1 MIKYIVKILGGIMET
16 ISKNKPKGKAYSKIK
31 AKRKQTR
38 ILQEKAIKQRTENK
52 RINAENRKANLEFRE
67 FMNRVSEVEIVE
79 FKKNMLI
86 IDIDGELEK
95 RALLFDER
103 KVNKKNLAETILDF
117 KIKLFGEE
125 VYLRKLGNFAEK
137 KDELLFS
144 LEEFID

>member
-1 MIKYIVKILGGIMET
+1 MEV

-52 RINAENRKANLEFRE
+52 RINAENRKANLEYRE
-67 FMNRVSEVEIVE
+67 FMDRVSEVEIVE

-95 RALLFDER
+95 RALLFDKR
-103 KVNKKNLAETILDF
+103 KVNKKNLAQEILDF

-125 VYLRKLGNFAEK
+125 VYLRKLGNFEEK
-137 KDELLFS
+137 REELLFA

>member
-1 MIKYIVKILGGIMET
+1 MEV

-52 RINAENRKANLEFRE
+52 RINAENRKANLEYRE
-67 FMNRVSEVEIVE
+67 FMDRVSEVQIVE

-86 IDIDGELEK
+86 IDIDGEIEK
-95 RALLFDER
+95 RALLFDKR
-103 KVNKKNLAETILDF
+103 RVNKKNIKDEILDF
-117 KIKLFGEE
+117 KVKLFGEE
-125 VYLRKLGNFAEK
+125 IYLRKLGNFAEK
-137 KDELLFS
+137 KDELIFS

>member
-1 MIKYIVKILGGIMET
+1 MEV

-52 RINAENRKANLEFRE
+52 RINAENRKANLEYRE
-67 FMNRVSEVEIVE
+67 FMDRISEVQIVE

-86 IDIDGELEK
+86 IDIDGEIEK
-95 RALLFDER
+95 RALLFDKR
-103 KVNKKNLAETILDF
+103 RVNKKNIKDEILDF
-117 KIKLFGEE
+117 KVKLFGEE

-137 KDELLFS
+137 KDELIFS

>member
-1 MIKYIVKILGGIMET
+1 MEV

-52 RINAENRKANLEFRE
+52 RINAENRKANLEYRE
-67 FMNRVSEVEIVE
+67 FMDRVSEVQIVE

-86 IDIDGELEK
+86 IDIDGEIEK
-95 RALLFDER
+95 RALLFDKR
-103 KVNKKNLAETILDF
+103 KVNKKNIKDEILDF
-117 KIKLFGEE
+117 KVKLFGEE

-137 KDELLFS
+137 KDELIFS
-144 LEEFID
+144 LEKFID

>member
-1 MIKYIVKILGGIMET
+1 MEV

-31 AKRKQTR
+31 AKRKQIR

-52 RINAENRKANLEFRE
+52 RINAENRKANLEYRE
-67 FMNRVSEVEIVE
+67 FMDRVSEVQIVE

-86 IDIDGELEK
+86 IDIDGEIEK
-95 RALLFDER
+95 RALLFDKR
-103 KVNKKNLAETILDF
+103 RINKKNIKDEILDF
-117 KIKLFGEE
+117 KVKLFGEE

-137 KDELLFS
+137 KDELIFS

>member
-1 MIKYIVKILGGIMET
+1 MEV

-52 RINAENRKANLEFRE
+52 RINAENRKANLEYRE
-67 FMNRVSEVEIVE
+67 FMDRVSEVQIVE

-86 IDIDGELEK
+86 IDIDGEIEK
-95 RALLFDER
+95 RALLFDKR
-103 KVNKKNLAETILDF
+103 RVNKKNIKDEILDF
-117 KIKLFGEE
+117 KVKLFGEE

-137 KDELLFS
+137 KDELIFS

>member
-1 MIKYIVKILGGIMET
+1 MEV

-52 RINAENRKANLEFRE
+52 RINAENRKANLEYRE
-67 FMNRVSEVEIVE
+67 FMDRVSEVEIVE

-86 IDIDGELEK
+86 IYIDGELEK
-95 RALLFDER
+95 RALLFDKR
-103 KVNKKNLAETILDF
+103 KVNKKNLAQEILDF

-125 VYLRKLGNFAEK
+125 VYLRKLGNFEEK
-137 KDELLFS
+137 REELLFA
-144 LEEFID
+144 LEEFIG

>member
-1 MIKYIVKILGGIMET
+1 MEV

-52 RINAENRKANLEFRE
+52 RINAENRKANLEYRE
-67 FMNRVSEVEIVE
+67 FVDRVSEVQIVE

-86 IDIDGELEK
+86 IDIDGEIEK
-95 RALLFDER
+95 RALLFDKR
-103 KVNKKNLAETILDF
+103 KVNKKNIKDEILDF
-117 KIKLFGEE
+117 KVKLFGEE

-137 KDELLFS
+137 KDELIFS

>member
-1 MIKYIVKILGGIMET
+1 MEV

-52 RINAENRKANLEFRE
+52 RINAENRKANLEYRE
-67 FMNRVSEVEIVE
+67 FMDRVSEVQIVE

-86 IDIDGELEK
+86 IDIDGEIEK
-95 RALLFDER
+95 RALLFDKR
-103 KVNKKNLAETILDF
+103 KVNKKNIKDEILDF
-117 KIKLFGEE
+117 KVKLFGEE
-125 VYLRKLGNFAEK
+125 VYLRKLGNFAGK
-137 KDELLFS
+137 KDELIFS

>member
-1 MIKYIVKILGGIMET
+1 MEV

-52 RINAENRKANLEFRE
+52 RINAENRKANLEYRE
-67 FMNRVSEVEIVE
+67 FMDRVSEIQIVE

-86 IDIDGELEK
+86 IDIDGEIEK
-95 RALLFDER
+95 RALLFDKR
-103 KVNKKNLAETILDF
+103 KVNKKNIKDEILDF
-117 KIKLFGEE
+117 KVKLFGEE

-137 KDELLFS
+137 KDELIFS
-144 LEEFID
+144 LEEFLD

>member
-1 MIKYIVKILGGIMET
+1 MEV

-52 RINAENRKANLEFRE
+52 RVNAENRKANLEYRE
-67 FMNRVSEVEIVE
+67 FMGRVSEVEIIE

-95 RALLFDER
+95 RALLFDKR
-103 KVNKKNLAETILDF
+103 KVNKKNLVQEILDF
-117 KIKLFGEE
+117 KIKIFGEE
-125 VYLRKLGNFAEK
+125 VYLRKLGNFEEK
-137 KDELLFS
+137 KEELLFS

>member
-1 MIKYIVKILGGIMET
+1 MEV

-52 RINAENRKANLEFRE
+52 RINAENRKANLEYRE
-67 FMNRVSEVEIVE
+67 FMDRVSEVQIIE

-86 IDIDGELEK
+86 IDIDGEIEK
-95 RALLFDER
+95 RALLFDKR
-103 KVNKKNLAETILDF
+103 RVNKKNIKDEILDF
-117 KIKLFGEE
+117 KVKLFGEE

-137 KDELLFS
+137 KDELIFS

>member
-1 MIKYIVKILGGIMET
+1 MEV

-52 RINAENRKANLEFRE
+52 RINAENRKANLEYRE
-67 FMNRVSEVEIVE
+67 FLDRVSEVQIVE

-86 IDIDGELEK
+86 IDIDGEIEK
-95 RALLFDER
+95 RALLFDKR
-103 KVNKKNLAETILDF
+103 KVNKKNIKDEILDF
-117 KIKLFGEE
+117 KVKLFGEE

-137 KDELLFS
+137 KDERIFA

>member
-1 MIKYIVKILGGIMET
+1 MET

>member
-1 MIKYIVKILGGIMET
+1 MET
-16 ISKNKPKGKAYSKIK
+16 IS
-31 AKRKQTR
+31 
-38 ILQEKAIKQRTENK
+38 LQEKAIKQRTENK

>member
-1 MIKYIVKILGGIMET
+1 MEV

-52 RINAENRKANLEFRE
+52 RINAENRKANLAYRE
-67 FMNRVSEVEIVE
+67 FMDRVSEVQIVE

-86 IDIDGELEK
+86 IDIDGEIEK
-95 RALLFDER
+95 RALLFDKR
-103 KVNKKNLAETILDF
+103 KVNKKNIKDEILDF
-117 KIKLFGEE
+117 KVKLFGEE

-137 KDELLFS
+137 KDELIFS

>member
-1 MIKYIVKILGGIMET
+1 MEV

-67 FMNRVSEVEIVE
+67 FMNRVAEVEIVE

-95 RALLFDER
+95 RAVLFDKR
-103 KVNKKNLAETILDF
+103 KVNKKNLSEEILGF

-125 VYLRKLGNFAEK
+125 VFLRKLGNFPEK
-137 KDELLFS
+137 KDELIFAMEELF
-144 LEEFID
+144 D

>member
-1 MIKYIVKILGGIMET
+1 MEV

-52 RINAENRKANLEFRE
+52 RINAENRKANLEYRE
-67 FMNRVSEVEIVE
+67 FMDRVAEVQIAE

-86 IDIDGELEK
+86 IDIDGEIEK
-95 RALLFDER
+95 RALLFDKR
-103 KVNKKNLAETILDF
+103 KVNKKNIKDEILDF
-117 KIKLFGEE
+117 KVKLFGEE

-137 KDELLFS
+137 KDELIFS

>member
-1 MIKYIVKILGGIMET
+1 MEV

-52 RINAENRKANLEFRE
+52 RINAENRKANLEYRE
-67 FMNRVSEVEIVE
+67 FMDRVSEVEIVE

-95 RALLFDER
+95 RALLFDKR
-103 KVNKKNLAETILDF
+103 KVNKKNLAQEILDF

-125 VYLRKLGNFAEK
+125 VYLRKLGNFEEK
-137 KDELLFS
+137 KEELLFA
-144 LEEFID
+144 LEEFIG

>member
-1 MIKYIVKILGGIMET
+1 MEV

-52 RINAENRKANLEFRE
+52 RINAENRKATLELKE
-67 FMNRVSEVEIVE
+67 FMNRVNQVKIIE

-95 RALLFDER
+95 RAVIFDER
-103 KVNKKNLAETILDF
+103 KVNKKNLADEILGF

-125 VYLRKLGNFAEK
+125 VFLRKLGNFAEK
-137 KDELLFS
+137 KEELIFS
-144 LEEFID
+144 FSEYIS

>member
-1 MIKYIVKILGGIMET
+1 MEV

-52 RINAENRKANLEFRE
+52 RVNAENRKANLEYRE
-67 FMNRVSEVEIVE
+67 FMSRVSEVEIVE

-95 RALLFDER
+95 RALLFDKR
-103 KVNKKNLAETILDF
+103 KVNKKNLAQEILDF
-117 KIKLFGEE
+117 KIKIFGEE
-125 VYLRKLGNFAEK
+125 VYLRKLGNFEEK

>member
-1 MIKYIVKILGGIMET
+1 MEV

-52 RINAENRKANLEFRE
+52 RINAENRKANLEYRE
-67 FMNRVSEVEIVE
+67 FMDRVSEVEIVE

-95 RALLFDER
+95 RALLFDKR
-103 KVNKKNLAETILDF
+103 KVNKKNLAQEILDF

-125 VYLRKLGNFAEK
+125 VYLRKLGNFEEK
-137 KDELLFS
+137 REELLFV
-144 LEEFID
+144 LEEFIG

>member
-1 MIKYIVKILGGIMET
+1 MEV

-67 FMNRVSEVEIVE
+67 FMNRVAEVEIVE

-95 RALLFDER
+95 RAVLFDKR
-103 KVNKKNLAETILDF
+103 KVNKKNLSEEILGF

-125 VYLRKLGNFAEK
+125 VFLRKLGNFPEK
-137 KDELLFS
+137 KDELIFAMEELFA
-144 LEEFID
+144 

>member
-1 MIKYIVKILGGIMET
+1 MEV

-52 RINAENRKANLEFRE
+52 RINAENRKANLEYRE
-67 FMNRVSEVEIVE
+67 FMDKVSEVQIVE

-86 IDIDGELEK
+86 IDIDGEIEK
-95 RALLFDER
+95 RALLFDKR
-103 KVNKKNLAETILDF
+103 RVNKKNIKDEILDF
-117 KIKLFGEE
+117 KVKLFGEE

-137 KDELLFS
+137 KDELIFS

>member
-1 MIKYIVKILGGIMET
+1 MEV

-52 RINAENRKANLEFRE
+52 RINAENRKANLEYRE
-67 FMNRVSEVEIVE
+67 FMDRVAEVQIVE

-86 IDIDGELEK
+86 IDIDGEIEK
-95 RALLFDER
+95 RALLFDKR
-103 KVNKKNLAETILDF
+103 KVNKKNIKDEILDF
-117 KIKLFGEE
+117 KVKLFGEE

-137 KDELLFS
+137 KDELIFS
-144 LEEFID
+144 LDEFID

>member
-1 MIKYIVKILGGIMET
+1 MEV

-67 FMNRVSEVEIVE
+67 FMNRVEEVEIVE

-86 IDIDGELEK
+86 INIDGELEK
-95 RALLFDER
+95 RALIFDEK
-103 KVNKKNLAETILDF
+103 KVNKKNLADEILGF
-117 KIKLFGEE
+117 KIKLFGEQIF
-125 VYLRKLGNFAEK
+125 LRKLGNFAEK
-137 KDELLFS
+137 KEELLFS
-144 LEEFID
+144 LQDFFN

>member
-1 MIKYIVKILGGIMET
+1 MEV

-52 RINAENRKANLEFRE
+52 RINAENRKANLEYRE
-67 FMNRVSEVEIVE
+67 FMDRVSEVQIVE

-86 IDIDGELEK
+86 IDIDGEIEK
-95 RALLFDER
+95 RALLFDKR
-103 KVNKKNLAETILDF
+103 RINKKNIKDEILDF

-137 KDELLFS
+137 KDELIFS